1 MYYLVFY
8 IYLLSMVF
16 STVLECVI
24 LFLLIAVYYSVVM
37 VSPSF
42 VYPFIDWVVSTFVQL
57 QIMLKWIFTC
67 NSFCLHKFSVLLG
80 RFLGVELQAVCW
92 TMYILT
98 TKVMKIPVSLLPL

>member
-1 MYYLVFY
+1 M
-8 IYLLSMVF
+8 F
-16 STVLECVI
+16 SPVLECVI

-42 VYPFIDWVVSTFVQL
+42 VYPFIGWVVSTFVQL

-67 NSFCLHKFSVLLG
+67 NSFCLRKFSVLLG